1 MRITYKKGDP
11 RAGMTAEVPSEV
23 GKKLI
28 ESGAAVE
35 VKANTPGSKATP
47 SEEQQAI
54 VRAATKP
61 GKKAAKPGA
70 KGK

>member
-11 RAGMTAEVPSEV
+11 RAGMTAEVPGEL
-23 GKKLI
+23 GKRLI
-28 ESGAAVE
+28 SDGAATE

-61 GKKAAKPGA
+61 GKKTAKAGG